1 LQKKENRVEMGTMNY
16 QIKNVRIID
25 STQDRVGDVFIENGK
40 IVDSIDSDYE
50 EIDGTGKIL
59 FPGLIDP
66 HVHFRDPGL
75 THKED
80 LFTGSRSAVAGGV
93 TTFFEMPNTKP
104 PTFTLENLEQKR
116 ALAREKSCAN
126 FGFYFGAGMAN
137 AEEIAK
143 VTNVP
148 GVKLYLNT
156 TTGDLKMDQEDTWR
170 TIFNTAKR
178 VLLHAEGETFARA
191 IAIWKEE
198 DTPCEVHLCH
208 VSLASEVAL
217 LRELK
222 QSGYVSQISA
232 EACPHHLLLTE
243 KDSAQMKP
251 PLATQADQEALWEG
265 IKDGTIDIFATDH
278 APHTKEEKESFTVPF
293 GVPGVETMLPLLF
306 MEFQKR
312 GLSLKKLAHMTSSK
326 TAELFHVVDKKGK
339 IEFGFDADL
348 VLWDLTPSV
357 IDASKSFSKAKYSP
371 FDGWEV
377 LGQVEKTFIDGQL
390 IFEKGRF
397 VAEDFR
403 GKEIQFKLP
412 QE

>member
-1 LQKKENRVEMGTMNY
+1 MHTMNY
-16 QIKNVRIID
+16 KIKNVRIID
-25 STQDRVGDVFIENGK
+25 ATQDRVGDVFIKDGTIVENE
-40 IVDSIDSDYE
+40 IQDAEV
-50 EIDGTGKIL
+50 IDGTGKIL

-104 PTFTLENLEQKR
+104 PTFTIENLEQKR
-116 ALAREKSCAN
+116 AIAREKSCAN

-137 AEEIAK
+137 AEEIKK

-148 GVKLYLNT
+148 GVKLYLND

-191 IAIWKEE
+191 IEIWKEE
-198 DTPCEVHLCH
+198 GAPCEVHLCH
-208 VSLASEVAL
+208 VSLASEVSL

-222 QSGYVSQISA
+222 ASEYADKISS

-251 PLATQADQEALWEG
+251 SLATQSDQDALWEG
-265 IKDGTIDIFATDH
+265 VEDGTIDIFATDH
-278 APHTKEEKESFTVPF
+278 APHTKEEKESLTVPY
-293 GVPGVETMLPLLF
+293 GVPGVETLLPLLF
-306 MEFQKR
+306 TEFQKR
-312 GLSLKKLAHMTSSK
+312 NISLQKFAFMTSQK
-326 TAELFHVVDKKGK
+326 TVELFHVQDKKGLLTS
-339 IEFGFDADL
+339 GYDADL
-348 VLWDLTPSV
+348 VLLDPTSSV
-357 IDASKSFSKAKYSP
+357 IDAEQSFSKAKHSP
-371 FDGWEV
+371 FDGREV
-377 LGQVEKTFIDGQL
+377 GGHVEKTFIAGQL
-390 IFEKGRF
+390 IFDKGTF
-397 VAEDFR
+397 VEEDFR
-403 GKEIQFKLP
+403 GNEIHFSS
-412 QE
+412 

>member
-1 LQKKENRVEMGTMNY
+1 MNY
-16 QIKNVRIID
+16 TIKNVRIID
-25 STQDRVGDVFIENGK
+25 GTRDGVGDVCIADGK
-40 IVDSIDSDYE
+40 IVDCLDSPSE
-50 EIDGTGKIL
+50 VIDGTGKIL

-80 LFTGSRSAVAGGV
+80 LFTGSRAAVSGGV

-104 PTFTLENLEQKR
+104 PTFTIENLEQKR

-156 TTGDLKMDQEDTWR
+156 TTGDLKMDQEETWR
-170 TIFNTAKR
+170 TIFQTAKR

-191 IAIWKEE
+191 IEIWKEE
-198 DTPCEVHLCH
+198 GAPCEVHLCH
-208 VSLASEVAL
+208 VSLEQEVSI

-222 QSGYVSQISA
+222 QSEYASKISS

-243 KDSAQMKP
+243 KDKNPFAEMKP

-265 IKDGTIDIFATDH
+265 IGDGTIDIFATDH
-278 APHTKEEKESFTVPF
+278 APHTKEEKLGSPVPF
-293 GVPGVETMLPLLF
+293 GVPGVDTLLPLLF
-306 MEFQKR
+306 TEFQKR
-312 GLSLKKLAHMTSSK
+312 NLPLSKLAFMTSQK
-326 TAELFHVVDKKGK
+326 TAELYHVQDKKGK
-339 IEFGFDADL
+339 IEHGFDADL
-348 VLWDLTPSV
+348 VLIDPTVSV
-357 IDASKSFSKAKYSP
+357 INAEDSFSKAKHSP

-377 LGQVEKTFIDGQL
+377 GMRIEKTFIAGNV
-390 IFEKGRF
+390 IFEKGNF
-397 VAEDFR
+397 VDEDFR
-403 GKEIQFKLP
+403 GKEVQFG
-412 QE
+412 